1 MTMRTVERMAP
12 LQDEMI
18 GIRRHLHTHPELG
31 LEEYNTSK
39 LVASLLEG
47 WGYKVTKGLG
57 QTGVVGT
64 LSHGTGGKSI
74 GLRADFDALPITEET
89 GLPYASR
96 TPGLMHACGHD
107 GHTAM
112 LLAAAKHLAETRGF
126 DGTVHLIF
134 QPAEENFGGAKLMID
149 DGLFERFP
157 CDAVF
162 GMHNMPD
169 IEAGIFGFKEGTLFA
184 NAEGFDVVL
193 RGVGGHASTP
203 EVTRDPIVA
212 GSAIVMA
219 LQTLV
224 SRNLDPMES
233 GVVTVGVFQA
243 GRASNAIPQTAT
255 LTVDARAF
263 TDEVAALFKRRIP
276 EVIRLQ
282 ADSFGVSASITEMT
296 GYPLLMNDPSMT
308 QYARK
313 VAVDSVGQKNVIDLK
328 RPYTGAEDFSYMLQ
342 KRPGSYLVLGA
353 KTDTAQPLHHPGYDF
368 NDAVLLTGAAYWADL
383 TRDFLKSA

>member
-1 MTMRTVERMAP
+1 MQTVERMAP

-18 GIRRHLHTHPELG
+18 ALRQHLHAHPELG

-47 WGYKVTKGLG
+47 WGFNVATGLG
-57 QTGVVGT
+57 KTGVVGT
-64 LSHGTGGKSI
+64 LSNGTGRKAI
-74 GLRADFDALPITEET
+74 GLRADFDALPIFEET
-89 GLPYASR
+89 GLPYASK

-107 GHTAM
+107 GHTSM
-112 LLAAAKHLAETRGF
+112 LLAAAKYLAESRSF

-149 DGLFERFP
+149 DGLFDRFP

-169 IEAGIFGFKEGTLFA
+169 LEAGVFGFKEGTLFA
-184 NAEGFDVVL
+184 NADGFDVL
-193 RGVGGHASTP
+193 LTGRGGHASTP
-203 EVTRDPIVA
+203 ELTQDPIVA
-212 GSAIVMA
+212 GASIVMA

-224 SRNLDPMES
+224 SRNLDPMEA

-243 GRASNAIPQTAT
+243 GRASNAIPQSAS

-263 TDEVAALFKRRIP
+263 TPEVAALLKRRIP
-276 EVIRLQ
+276 DVIRLQ
-282 ADSFGVSASITEMT
+282 AESLGVTATITELT
-296 GYPLLMNDPSMT
+296 GYPVLVNDVGMT
-308 QYARK
+308 QFARK
-313 VAVDSVGQKNVIDLK
+313 IAVNTVGAARVVDLK

-353 KTDTAQPLHHPGYDF
+353 KAKTSQPLHNPGYDF
-368 NDAVLLTGAAYWADL
+368 NDQVLLTGAAYWADL
-383 TRDFLKSA
+383 AQAFLAST